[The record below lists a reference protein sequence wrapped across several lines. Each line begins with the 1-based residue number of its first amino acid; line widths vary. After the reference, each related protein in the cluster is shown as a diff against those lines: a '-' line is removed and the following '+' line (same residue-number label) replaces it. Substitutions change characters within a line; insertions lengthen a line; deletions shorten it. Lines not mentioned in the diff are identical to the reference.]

1 MRRSFAE
8 KLVCPFDKSELK
20 LNVFSTDTENNII
33 EGLFTCSHCRRYY
46 PVVYGLPIMS
56 PDEYRQAQLE
66 LPLLMR
72 WEKQIGGKLK
82 EGFLLEEDNSIQ
94 EVE

>member
-1 MRRSFAE
+1 
-8 KLVCPFDKSELK
+8 
-20 LNVFSTDTENNII
+20 
-33 EGLFTCSHCRRYY
+33 
-46 PVVYGLPIMS
+46 MS